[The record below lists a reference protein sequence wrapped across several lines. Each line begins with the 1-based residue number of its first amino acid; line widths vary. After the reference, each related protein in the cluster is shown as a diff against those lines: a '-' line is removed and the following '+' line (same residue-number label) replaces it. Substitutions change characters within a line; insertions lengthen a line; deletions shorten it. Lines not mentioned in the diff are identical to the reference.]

1 MTKGTIQHELIH
13 ALGYDHMHS
22 HIDRDRFIEIKWQN
36 MADGVKT
43 NFEKVDPKIF
53 GNFGTAYDL
62 FSVTHYHSTAFS
74 KNGKE
79 TIVPRDSKYAKGMG
93 QRVGI
98 SSGDVKRIN
107 RMYKCSGVRI
117 I

>member
-1 MTKGTIQHELIH
+1 
-13 ALGYDHMHS
+13 MHS
-22 HIDRDRFIEIKWQN
+22 HIDRDKHIEIKWQN
-36 MADGVKT
+36 IPNGARD
-43 NFEKVDPKIF
+43 NFDKVNPNHF
-53 GNFGTAYDL
+53 GNFETPYDI
-62 FSVTHYHSTAFS
+62 FSVMHYHSTAFT

-79 TIVPRDSKYAKGMG
+79 TIVPRSEKYARGMG